1 MVFSSSIFF
10 CTFLLLYLFFE
21 SLVRMIRFYNDMIH
35 SLFIPMALKGG
46 LFCGQ
51 QGDENDDALLNT
63 VDLTQKAPSGKN

>member
-1 MVFSSSIFF
+1 MFF
-10 CTFLLLYLFFE
+10 CTFFCCTYFFE
-21 SLVRMIRFYNDMIH
+21 SLVRMIRFYNGMIH